1 MPSVPCIA
9 TTNRMP
15 VSLYINTTG
24 TRTGIIAVY
33 INISISTPGPFAG
46 YPISTGV
53 RSNRA
58 YVYRFGRTFGNIII
72 SSA

>member
-1 MPSVPCIA
+1 
-9 TTNRMP
+9 MP
-15 VSLYINTTG
+15 VSLYINTSG
-24 TRTGIIAVY
+24 TWAGIVTVY

-46 YPISTGV
+46 YPISTGI